1 MVSSINLCI
10 FHSAYFNLIISIKFW
25 YVMLT
30 DLYWVT
36 SCFSLNLKILWNAL
50 CIVCIFTHP
59 NIEQNEDNTK
69 STKISNNNLNNAD
82 NHVHNI
88 NNKQTCASPCFD
100 LYQQTWS
107 LPSRFYSL
115 HIHFIHP
122 KILKLNRIINSVLQI
137 ISKNSS
143 V

>member
-1 MVSSINLCI
+1 MRN
-10 FHSAYFNLIISIKFW
+10 
-25 YVMLT
+25 
-30 DLYWVT
+30 
-36 SCFSLNLKILWNAL
+36 
-50 CIVCIFTHP
+50 FTHP

-137 ISKNSS
+137 ISKTPQNKES
-143 V
+143 VNFAYFLHIITYNHLSPSFYHNIPSVRILSAGEYHVTYFE